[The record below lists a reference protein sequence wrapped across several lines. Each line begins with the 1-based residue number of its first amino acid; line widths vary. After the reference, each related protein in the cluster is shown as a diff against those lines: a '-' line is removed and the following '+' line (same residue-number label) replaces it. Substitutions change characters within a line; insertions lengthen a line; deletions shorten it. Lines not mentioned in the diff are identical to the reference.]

1 LLLLTTQMTKTKSNI
16 NQQSLIK
23 GSNVKRVFLYLS
35 RKKSNQIKTLFFL
48 KKRRYSSNE
57 ISARIAFSFALDTL
71 DHFAYR

>member
-35 RKKSNQIKTLFFL
+35 RKKSNQIKTLFFSQ
-48 KKRRYSSNE
+48 KTSVFFERDFRSNCIFFCTRY
-57 ISARIAFSFALDTL
+57 T
-71 DHFAYR
+71 